1 MYFDDIKVTKLL
13 MKEIEE
19 YKKGKRKSPSNEL
32 TQYYL
37 DVVNNILKSSK
48 YAFYTDDWK
57 EEFLSYASYKF
68 VKYWHTFKINKSK
81 SNFKNGKLKT
91 ENLKGAYNFF
101 TSLAISAIHYVIR
114 NFNNE
119 RKNKEELANE
129 YNNFWHQEWYLKNK
143 L

>member
-1 MYFDDIKVTKLL
+1 MYFDDVKVTELL
-13 MKEIEE
+13 IKEIEE
-19 YKKGKRKSPSNEL
+19 YKQGKRKSPSNEL

-48 YAFYTDDWK
+48 YTFYTEDWK

-68 VKYWHTFKINKSK
+68 VRYWHTFKVNKSK

-91 ENLKGAYNFF
+91 KNLKGAYNFF

-114 NFNNE
+114 NFNTE

-129 YNNFWHQEWYLKNK
+129 YNNFWNQEWYLKNK